1 MELTLPFS
9 SLAISPINS
18 TVERGPYSTSSRA
31 QCRVRADSSRKVSQ
45 IWFTTPVCDFIF
57 CVESYRNL
65 IYRCLKRTIS
75 IRSRVSSLLQ
85 LPTTRALLITSTMGC
100 GVGLSW
106 SFWRGQELPNQGLLQ
121 IISRWYSIA
130 TLYLPMQYTT
140 RNNKAIFWSGG
151 QDSSPTWRYLCVIF
165 FKILGKGSFFI
176 AARKH
181 HRRPCLCSVSC
192 LGECSKSRE
201 PPCAD
206 VGCR

>member
-45 IWFTTPVCDFIF
+45 IWFTTPVCDFVF
-57 CVESYRNL
+57 CIESQRNL
-65 IYRCLKRTIS
+65 LYRCLKRTIS
-75 IRSRVSSLLQ
+75 IRSRVFSLLQ
-85 LPTTRALLITSTMGC
+85 LPTTRALLIISKMGC

-106 SFWRGQELPNQGLLQ
+106 SFWKAQELPNQGLPQ

-130 TLYLPMQYTT
+130 TLYPPMRYTI

-151 QDSSPTWRYLCVIF
+151 QDSSPTWRYLLICNLFLNVS
-165 FKILGKGSFFI
+165 KGII

-181 HRRPCLCSVSC
+181 HRCPCLCSVSC